1 MKRDPKLIETI
12 LSKLESAETQSL
24 SYNPSKYPYLDLD
37 AKYDKQLVDYH
48 FGIMQDFGLIFIQH
62 QLPENQI
69 RLTWQGHD
77 YLESLQT
84 EMQEQDF

>member
-12 LSKLESAETQSL
+12 LSKLESAETGYL
-24 SYNPSKYPYLDLD
+24 PYPYIDLG
-37 AKYDKQLVDYH
+37 AEYDRQLVDYH
-48 FGIMQDFGLIFIQH
+48 FLIMQDSGLISVEYQN
-62 QLPENQI
+62 PENQI

-84 EMQEQDF
+84 EIQEQDF